1 VVADKVKS
9 HSGKRR
15 TQGTTLQPSRSRVA
29 ELYAFDEQIHSSFYE
44 RCTQGATLRPS
55 VASGFMP
62 DVEEK
67 TSQTSCDATAL
78 TIAGF
83 DEAGRGALAG
93 PVVVACVHFPP
104 VLFTAE
110 DAENAENSYRGKN
123 LGDLCGERKE
133 GLAPDKQRPS
143 AKTSTAE
150 HAKDAEHYYKKEG
163 FLCDLGD
170 LCGEMKETTGL
181 HFGSIF
187 HTLAGLDDSKRL
199 SPQKREALYERI
211 CTLSKWGVGWASH
224 SVIDRRGIVPALT
237 LAAGRAYR
245 AMGQRADLLLFDRG
259 LSLHERP
266 SSKAST
272 AEDAKTAEHYYK
284 KEGSLCELGDLC
296 GEMKRSSLPS
306 CDATPE
312 LAFTKGDGRSLHIAA
327 ASILAKVS
335 RDRAMTRVHARFP
348 DYGFDRNKGY
358 GTASHFATLRRLGPS
373 SIHRRSFRLH

>member
-1 VVADKVKS
+1 MKS

-15 TQGTTLQPSRSRVA
+15 TPVCLVEATGRQGTTLHPSRSRVA
-29 ELYAFDEQIHSSFYE
+29 ELYAFDEQIRSSFYE
-44 RCTQGATLRPS
+44 RRTPVCLVEATGRQGATLRPS

-67 TSQTSCDATAL
+67 TSQTSCDATGL

-93 PVVVACVHFPP
+93 PVVVGCVHFPD
-104 VLFTAE
+104 VLVASGLVPDERSVGSCPQRIPTSQTSCDATAFFDE
-110 DAENAENSYRGKN
+110 FNE
-123 LGDLCGERKE
+123 
-133 GLAPDKQRPS
+133 
-143 AKTSTAE
+143 
-150 HAKDAEHYYKKEG
+150 
-163 FLCDLGD
+163 
-170 LCGEMKETTGL
+170 
-181 HFGSIF
+181 
-187 HTLAGLDDSKRL
+187 LDDSKRL
-199 SPQKREALYERI
+199 SPQKREALYKRI
-211 CTLSKWGVGWASH
+211 CTVAKWGVGWASH
-224 SVIDRRGIVPALT
+224 SVIDRHGIVPALT
-237 LAAGRAYR
+237 LAAHRAYR
-245 AMGQRADLLLFDRG
+245 AMGQPVDLLLLDRG

-296 GEMKRSSLPS
+296 GEMKRSSLAS

-312 LAFTKGDGRSLHIAA
+312 LAFTKGDAQSLHIAA

-335 RDRAMTRVHARFP
+335 RDRMMIRIHARFP

-358 GTASHFATLRRLGPS
+358 GTA
-373 SIHRRSFRLH
+373 